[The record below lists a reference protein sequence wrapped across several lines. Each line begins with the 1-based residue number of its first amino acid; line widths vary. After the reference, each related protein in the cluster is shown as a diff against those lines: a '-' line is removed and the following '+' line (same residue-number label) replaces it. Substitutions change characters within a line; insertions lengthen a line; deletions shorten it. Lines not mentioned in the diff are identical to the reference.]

1 MANCPSFE
9 VLIKGSIPEALQ
21 RVRDAAQKE
30 GLEFSGDTKG
40 GNFSG
45 SGIVGYYTVSANI
58 VSIKI
63 TALGFPASCQYDCE
77 TLEGKVRE
85 FFRQ

>member
-1 MANCPSFE
+1 MADSAAFE

-21 RVRDAAQKE
+21 RVRAAALKE
-30 GLEFSGDTKG
+30 GLEFTGDTKG

-45 SGIVGYYTVSANI
+45 LGVAGYYTVSANI

-63 TALGFPASCQYDCE
+63 TSLGFPASCQYDCYSIE
-77 TLEGKVRE
+77 EKVRE
-85 FFRQ
+85 FFG